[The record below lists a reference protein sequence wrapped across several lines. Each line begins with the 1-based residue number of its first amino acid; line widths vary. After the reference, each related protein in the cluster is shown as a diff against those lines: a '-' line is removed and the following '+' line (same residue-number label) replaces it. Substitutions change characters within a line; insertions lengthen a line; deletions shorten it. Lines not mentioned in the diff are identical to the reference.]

1 MPTPRTPNDLVQRIK
16 TLRRFGQ
23 TTVGFTP
30 NTDSASDLST
40 ALDVI
45 VAGYGMRG
53 CADWIEIDAQEAER
67 LIVTILNKD
76 LAYGVEVMP
85 VNQANLLAAAFM
97 EPFRVSGRYFTNG
110 TFHKPGNPD
119 GWTPLTDATFDTGVV
134 ALGPTVAGILWVQD
148 ED

>member
-1 MPTPRTPNDLVQRIK
+1 MPTPRTLNDLVQRIK
-16 TLRRFGQ
+16 TLLRCGQ

-40 ALDVI
+40 ALDVF

-53 CADWIEIDAQEAER
+53 LGADWIEIDPQEAER

-76 LAYGVEVMP
+76 LAYGVEAMP

-97 EPFRVSGRYFTNG
+97 EPFRVS
-110 TFHKPGNPD
+110 
-119 GWTPLTDATFDTGVV
+119 
-134 ALGPTVAGILWVQD
+134 
-148 ED
+148 